1 LKARSSGS
9 EQFVSDED
17 LEVLENYVDGAL
29 SPREAERVTRRLAL
43 DAEWADALDR
53 LRAERAVRQAVW
65 QSAEPDVEAA
75 YAAGRAAVAA
85 AVRADRS
92 FHFARRLR
100 RASGVAAGLLIAFAG
115 GWLARSRLPSP
126 SAAPSGPPAATEF
139 QVALTDDG
147 GNIIAVQHFSDPRQA
162 RQFAEDVG
170 RWQSHR
176 RRGDRPEDRRD
187 SNGNFSQVSDEF

>member
-1 LKARSSGS
+1 
-9 EQFVSDED
+9 VSDED
-17 LEVLENYVDGAL
+17 LEVLENYLDGAL
-29 SPREAERVTRRLAL
+29 APREVERVTRRLSV
-43 DAEWADALDR
+43 DPDWADALDR

-65 QSAEPDVEAA
+65 QSIEPDVPAA
-75 YAAGRAAVAA
+75 HAAGRAAAAA

-92 FHFARRLR
+92 FRFARRLR
-100 RASGVAAGLLIAFAG
+100 RASGVAAGLLVAFAG
-115 GWLARSRLPSP
+115 GWLARGRLPSP
-126 SAAPSGPPAATEF
+126 AAVPSNPAAATEF

-176 RRGDRPEDRRD
+176 RRDDRTQERRD
-187 SNGNFSQVSDEF
+187 DPGDSSGDFSQVSDEF